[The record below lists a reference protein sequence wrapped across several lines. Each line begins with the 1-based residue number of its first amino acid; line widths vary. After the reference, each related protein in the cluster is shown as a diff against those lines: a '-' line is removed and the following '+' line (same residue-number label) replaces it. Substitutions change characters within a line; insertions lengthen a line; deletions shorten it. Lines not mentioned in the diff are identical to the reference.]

1 MCDGQTDQELMSQLA
16 SEVFCIVFAVTAK
29 PYLSTLTLAYS
40 KVQSV
45 HSHFTAYVTFS
56 GDFSP

>member
-1 MCDGQTDQELMSQLA
+1 MSQLA
-16 SEVFCIVFAVTAK
+16 SEVFCIIFAVIAN

-56 GDFSP
+56 GDFSS